1 MCGGCSPVS
10 ADELMRRSGG
20 RARPVSG
27 ARQDN
32 AALFEGQLEWIQLRN
47 GLVLHC
53 SDCVELHDFT
63 TESRM
68 EPRLAFVLFMEGH
81 NQVSYGEERLN
92 FSAKRSRESE
102 FQGLALSVREPV
114 LFTRR
119 STRGTHVRKLSLS
132 LGPEWFEAG
141 GLDLH
146 DREQILRFNQG
157 HLSKQHWQ
165 PSARVVATA
174 AQLLAPPPY
183 EPLLQRLY
191 LESRALDIAVDALA
205 CLGEARASE
214 TSRLRP
220 HEHRRMARLL
230 ERLDSGEA
238 DGWSL
243 DMMARDAGINVN
255 TLQRQFRQLKG
266 TTVFEYQRG
275 RRLVRAREALEREG
289 VTVSQAAWIA
299 GYSSAA
305 NFATAF
311 RRRFGMTPRQAIG
324 RS

>member
-1 MCGGCSPVS
+1 M
-10 ADELMRRSGG
+10 
-20 RARPVSG
+20 
-27 ARQDN
+27 
-32 AALFEGQLEWIQLRN
+32 
-47 GLVLHC
+47 
-53 SDCVELHDFT
+53 
-63 TESRM
+63 
-68 EPRLAFVLFMEGH
+68 
-81 NQVSYGEERLN
+81 
-92 FSAKRSRESE
+92 
-102 FQGLALSVREPV
+102 
-114 LFTRR
+114 
-119 STRGTHVRKLSLS
+119 
-132 LGPEWFEAG
+132 
-141 GLDLH
+141 
-146 DREQILRFNQG
+146 
-157 HLSKQHWQ
+157 
-165 PSARVVATA
+165 
-174 AQLLAPPPY
+174 
-183 EPLLQRLY
+183 PLLQRLY

-289 VTVSQAAWIA
+289 VTVRQAAWIA

>member
-20 RARPVSG
+20 KARPVDGEASG
-27 ARQDN
+27 GT
-32 AALFEGQLEWIQLRN
+32 ALFDGHLEWIRLRS

-53 SDCVELHDFT
+53 SDCIELQDFT

-68 EPRLAFVLFMEGH
+68 EPRLSFVLFMEGC
-81 NQVSYGEERLN
+81 NRVSYGEERLD

-114 LFTRR
+114 LFRRR

-132 LGPEWFEAG
+132 LEPEWFEAG

-146 DREQILRFNQG
+146 EHDRILRFSQG

-165 PSARVVATA
+165 PSARIAATA

-191 LESRALDIAVDALA
+191 LESRALDIAADALA
-205 CLGEARASE
+205 CLGDTRQPEAMG
-214 TSRLRP
+214 LRP
-220 HEHRRMARLL
+220 HEHRRLLRLL

-238 DGWSL
+238 DDWSL
-243 DMMARDAGINVN
+243 EMMARDAGVNVN
-255 TLQRQFRQLKG
+255 TLQRQFRQIKG
-266 TTVFEYQRG
+266 TTLFDYQRG

-289 VTVSQAAWIA
+289 ATVGQAAWIA

-311 RRRFGMTPRQAIG
+311 KRRFGMTPRQAIG
-324 RS
+324 RT